1 MVVTRIDLE
10 LRAIVDSTLLRS
22 LDHPLFSIKK
32 KKNVVLLLL
41 KRELILYLFAK
52 QLIMLVNRRWIR
64 RIYNGGT
71 PLCIIVDLTL
81 LRSLHSF
88 SLKKTFSYRQN
99 SRMS

>member
-32 KKNVVLLLL
+32 KNVVLLLL

-52 QLIMLVNRRWIR
+52 QLIVLVNRRSIR

-88 SLKKTFSYRQN
+88 SLKKKTFSYRQN